1 MLSETDTVTL
11 GEAGSTG
18 RSQAWSPVHAALQ
31 SLRRARRVG
40 VCLSTHTFGHQQAWL
55 CKMVAIGAPLLA
67 GTCERLP
74 SRPSVTM
81 CKQHR
86 EAGRAGAG
94 AIAGAARRGA
104 SVVERRPSQRWER
117 T

>member
-31 SLRRARRVG
+31 SWRRARRVS
-40 VCLSTHTFGHQQAWL
+40 VCLSTHTFGHQQALL
-55 CKMVAIGAPLLA
+55 CKIIAIGAPLLA

-81 CKQHR
+81 CKQYR

-94 AIAGAARRGA
+94 QCGCGTQRRLGC
-104 SVVERRPSQRWER
+104 ERRLSQRRER